1 MNLVSIYDEETLR
14 RHGLLVKPSTLRVWR
29 CKGRYA
35 EEGLFVR
42 FAHKLMIDLDVLQ
55 KILEREQRRMVEQG
69 KKMAEAR
76 SFKRG
81 AQKL

>member
-1 MNLVSIYDEETLR
+1 
-14 RHGLLVKPSTLRVWR
+14 
-29 CKGRYA
+29 
-35 EEGLFVR
+35 
-42 FAHKLMIDLDVLQ
+42 MIDLDVLQ